1 MILRARTVVPMTG
14 PPIDN
19 GAVVIKGNRIRAVGT
34 LPEVAALFTGV
45 LVDLGEQVLMP
56 GLINAHCHLDYTM
69 LRRAISPPSGFTTWV
84 QRLNAVKRSLRDE
97 DYLEAIAHGFAEL
110 VKWGTTSVLN
120 IESFPELMS
129 RIPTPPIRTWW
140 FYEMIDVRQRIT
152 TEDLLDGASIF
163 FRKHAEWT
171 GGFGLSPHAPY
182 TASPD
187 LYQLANECARQDG
200 LLLTTHLAESAEEA
214 AMFERASGPLYDFLQ
229 SLGRDMS
236 DCGHGSSVRHLLG
249 WGLIGPE
256 WIVAHM
262 NELEDSD
269 FDLLEKTPVHVVHCP
284 ASHRYFRHRPF
295 PLERLRKIG
304 INLSLGTDSLASSN
318 SLSLFDEMRAVC
330 DTQPSVSPREAVE
343 MVTLNP
349 ALALRKPRD
358 LGCLYPKARADLIA
372 LPIAPKT
379 ESLFEEI
386 VDYRKRVEWVMVNGQ
401 LLQANQALFPQ
412 S

>member
-34 LPEVAALFTGV
+34 LPEMAALFTGV

-69 LRRAISPPSGFTTWV
+69 LRRAIAPPSGFTAWV
-84 QRLNAVKRSLRDE
+84 QRLNAIKRSLRDE
-97 DYLEAIAHGFAEL
+97 DYLQAIELGFAEL
-110 VKWGTTSVLN
+110 VKWGTTTVLN

-129 RIPTPPIRTWW
+129 HIPTPPIRTWW
-140 FYEMIDVRQRIT
+140 FYEMIDIRKRT
-152 TEDLLDGASIF
+152 TTDDFLDGAGMF
-163 FRKHAEWT
+163 FRKHTDWL

-182 TASPD
+182 TASTP
-187 LYQLANECARQDG
+187 LYQLASQCGRQDG
-200 LLLTTHLAESAEEA
+200 MLLTTHLAESTEEA
-214 AMFERASGPLYDFLQ
+214 AMFHRASGPLFDFMQ

-236 DCGHGSSVRHLLG
+236 DCGLGSPVRHLLG
-249 WGLIGPE
+249 GEHIGPD

-269 FDLLEKTPVHVVHCP
+269 FDLLERIPVHVVHCP
-284 ASHRYFRHRPF
+284 SSHRYFRHRPF
-295 PLERLRKIG
+295 PLDRLRKIG
-304 INLSLGTDSLASSN
+304 INISLGTDSLASTN
-318 SLSLFDEMRAVC
+318 SLSLFDEMRSLC
-330 DTQPSVSPREAVE
+330 DKHPSLSPREAVE

-349 ALALRKPRD
+349 ALALRRPRD

-372 LPIAPKT
+372 LPIAPNS

-386 VDYRKRVEWVMVNGQ
+386 VDHRNRIEWVMVNGQ
-401 LLQANQALFPQ
+401 LIQPKNFPA